1 MAELAPSTLWFT
13 IAALALGTYLIRFS
27 FLGFL
32 GGRTLPPLALR
43 LLRYVPVA
51 VFPALVAP
59 QVLWPSATGGELDVP
74 RLLAALC
81 TTLCAALSLALCNTT
96 PVEARARNWL
106 AGRTIASAW
115 LCGGVVVG
123 GLGRSSIRFSHSSSS
138 GHGLARPG
146 TATA

>member
-13 IAALALGTYLIRFS
+13 IAALGLGTYLIRFS

-59 QVLWPSATGGELDVP
+59 QVLWPTATGGNLMRRASWRRSAP
-74 RLLAALC
+74 CWWACGAGTC
-81 TTLCAALSLALCNTT
+81 CWLSAPAWACSWYWSCFADSSRF
-96 PVEARARNWL
+96 ARRG
-106 AGRTIASAW
+106 AGQR
-115 LCGGVVVG
+115 
-123 GLGRSSIRFSHSSSS
+123 
-138 GHGLARPG
+138 
-146 TATA
+146 

>member
-1 MAELAPSTLWFT
+1 MAELAPGTLWFT

-59 QVLWPSATGGELDVP
+59 QVLWPAATGGEFDAL

-81 TTLCAALSLALCNTT
+81 TLLVGLWRRNVLLALSA
-96 PVEARARNWL
+96 
-106 AGRTIASAW
+106 
-115 LCGGVVVG
+115 
-123 GLGRSSIRFSHSSSS
+123 GLGLLLVLELLR
-138 GHGLARPG
+138 GL
-146 TATA
+146 

>member
-1 MAELAPSTLWFT
+1 MAELAPGTLWFT

-59 QVLWPSATGGELDVP
+59 QVLWPRRPEGNSTRRAYW
-74 RLLAALC
+74 RR
-81 TTLCAALSLALCNTT
+81 CA
-96 PVEARARNWL
+96 PYWL
-106 AGRTIASAW
+106 ACGAGTYCWPWAPAW
-115 LCGGVVVG
+115 DC
-123 GLGRSSIRFSHSSSS
+123 S
-138 GHGLARPG
+138 
-146 TATA
+146 

>member
-13 IAALALGTYLIRFS
+13 IAALGVGTYLIRFS

-32 GGRTLPPLALR
+32 GGRALPPLR

-59 QVLWPSATGGELDVP
+59 QVLWPTATGGEFDAP

-81 TTLCAALSLALCNTT
+81 TLLVGLWRRNVLLALG
-96 PVEARARNWL
+96 A
-106 AGRTIASAW
+106 
-115 LCGGVVVG
+115 
-123 GLGRSSIRFSHSSSS
+123 GLGLLLVLELFR
-138 GHGLARPG
+138 GL
-146 TATA
+146 